1 MLSKTK
7 TQSIAENDEIFQRY
21 GSAGNIV
28 LSHSEAKEPYGS
40 FFLNTGSSKSSC
52 PSKAFL
58 KRGRSKFFPKKE
70 ILFLFLLISRKKN
83 LGENYVMLGI
93 KANCQG

>member
-21 GSAGNIV
+21 GSAGNID

-52 PSKAFL
+52 PS
-58 KRGRSKFFPKKE
+58 
-70 ILFLFLLISRKKN
+70 
-83 LGENYVMLGI
+83 
-93 KANCQG
+93 

>member
-1 MLSKTK
+1 MMKFFSAMD
-7 TQSIAENDEIFQRY
+7 QREIL
-21 GSAGNIV
+21 ID

-83 LGENYVMLGI
+83 LGENYVVLGI